1 MSALGWATWANKLSG
16 FGLGIMAGS
25 LLGCSGFMALIE
37 KREGVEGGAT
47 LAKGKLIVGA
57 VGAVLKGEG
66 VIG

>member
-1 MSALGWATWANKLSG
+1 
-16 FGLGIMAGS
+16 MAGS